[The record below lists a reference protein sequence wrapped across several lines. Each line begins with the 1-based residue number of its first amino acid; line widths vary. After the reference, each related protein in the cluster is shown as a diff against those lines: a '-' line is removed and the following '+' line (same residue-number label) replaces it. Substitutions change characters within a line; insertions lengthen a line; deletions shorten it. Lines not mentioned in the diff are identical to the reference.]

1 MEVLWNTVMGILN
14 HRLTM
19 VIQLHNTLHGFHTDR
34 GTGTASLEANML
46 QHLMAIREEVL
57 YKIFYFY
64 INPMVPW
71 TAAAAYKSLR
81 RTEWGTRPYTSS
93 GGTGTA

>member
-1 MEVLWNTVMGILN
+1 MEFLWNTVMTILN
-14 HRLTM
+14 LRLTM

-71 TAAAAYKSLR
+71 TAAASYKYLWH
-81 RTEWGTRPYTSS
+81 TEWGLRPYASS
-93 GGTGTA
+93 GGNGTA